1 MPPTKKLLPKST
13 VNSSRVAL
21 YWDCQNVKISP
32 ERADFL
38 IEFAG
43 KQGELVLCNAYSN
56 WKYESQAYAKY
67 LTGLGFKRINI
78 TSTVKNSV
86 DNKLIVDCVNY
97 TYADEKDSAEIFIIV
112 SGDGDFTSLVHILKN
127 KKKQVI
133 VFVQQGGFSPALLD
147 VADESHII
155 ESLDD
160 IPRLPTFRDPSLLNL
175 ALIHRSYANEHPE
188 VEQNNETLEFLGDSV
203 LNFLSTHFLYRL
215 YPEMNESQLTRL
227 RSALVDETQLADF
240 ANYLEL
246 GKKMKLGKGAIK
258 DKARKNDSLLSD
270 TFEAIIGAYFLDSGI
285 EAVRNFVEPLFESA
299 AEGLLDRQPDDQ
311 SSILLDAKN
320 RFQEWVQA
328 NVGPTQPKYETIAQ
342 LGPDHAPDFTVEVKV
357 GNQVYGV
364 GKGRSKKEAE
374 KRAAELAL
382 KQVGAL

>member
-1 MPPTKKLLPKST
+1 MPPKKGLSKST
-13 VNSSRVAL
+13 APVKSQRVAL

-38 IEFAG
+38 REFSA
-43 KQGELVLCNAYSN
+43 KQGELVLCHAYSN
-56 WKYESQAYAKY
+56 WKHESQSHAQY
-67 LTGLGFKRINI
+67 LTDLGFNRVDV
-78 TSTVKNSV
+78 SSGQKNSV
-86 DNKLIVDCVNY
+86 DHKLIVDCVNY
-97 TYADEKDSAEIFIIV
+97 AVEPDSAEIFIIV
-112 SGDGDFTSLVHILKN
+112 SGDGDFTSLGHVLKSRQ
-127 KKKQVI
+127 KKVI
-133 VFVQQGGFSPALLD
+133 VFVQRGGFSPDLLD

-160 IPRLPTFRDPSLLNL
+160 VPRLPVFRNPALLNA

-188 VEQNNETLEFLGDSV
+188 VGQNNETLEFLGDSV
-203 LNFLSTHFLYRL
+203 LNFLSTHFLYQL
-215 YPEMNESQLTRL
+215 YPDLNESQLTRL

-285 EAVRNFVEPLFESA
+285 EAVRKFVEPLFESA
-299 AEGLLDRQPDDQ
+299 AEGLLDRKLTAE

-320 RFQEWVQA
+320 RFQEWVQG
-328 NVGPTQPKYETIAQ
+328 NLGPTQPTYQTIAQ
-342 LGPDHAPDFTVEVKV
+342 SGPDHAPDFTVEVKV

-374 KRAAELAL
+374 KRAAEIAL

>member
-1 MPPTKKLLPKST
+1 MQSKKGISKST
-13 VNSSRVAL
+13 AKVNSQRVAL

-38 IEFAG
+38 VEFSA
-43 KQGELVLCNAYSN
+43 KQGEFALCHAYSN
-56 WKYESQAYAKY
+56 WKYESRYHAKH
-67 LTGLGFKRINI
+67 LTDLGFKRVDVP
-78 TSTVKNSV
+78 SRQKNSV
-86 DNKLIVDCVNY
+86 DHKLIVDCVNY
-97 TYADEKDSAEIFIIV
+97 AVEPDSPEIFIIV
-112 SGDGDFTSLVHILKN
+112 SGDGDFTSLGHVLKSRQ
-127 KKKQVI
+127 KKVI
-133 VFVQQGGFSPALLD
+133 VFVQRGGFSQDLLN

-160 IPRLPTFRDPSLLNL
+160 VPRLPAFRDPALLNL

-188 VEQNNETLEFLGDSV
+188 VGENNETLEFLGDSV
-203 LNFLSTHFLYRL
+203 LNFLSTHFLYQL
-215 YPEMNESQLTRL
+215 HPGLNESQLTRL

-240 ANYLEL
+240 ANYLEV

-299 AEGLLDRQPDDQ
+299 AEGLVDRNLTDQ
-311 SSILLDAKN
+311 SSSILLDPKN
-320 RFQEWVQA
+320 RFQEWVQK
-328 NVGPTQPKYETIAQ
+328 NLGPLQPKYEMTAQ
-342 LGPDHAPDFTVEVKV
+342 SGPDHAPDFTVEVKV

>member
-1 MPPTKKLLPKST
+1 MSTST
-13 VNSSRVAL
+13 VNPNSKRVAL
-21 YWDCQNVKISP
+21 YWDCQTLKISP
-32 ERADFL
+32 ERANFL
-38 IEFAG
+38 VEFSRN
-43 KQGELVLCNAYSN
+43 QGELVLCHAYFN
-56 WKYESQAYAKY
+56 WTEKSPNYAESLK
-67 LTGLGFKRINI
+67 TLGFQQIDIPSGGRNRI
-78 TSTVKNSV
+78 
-86 DNKLIVDCVNY
+86 DHKLIVDCVNY
-97 TYADEKDSAEIFIIV
+97 AVEPDAAEIFIIV
-112 SGDGDFTSLVHILKN
+112 SGDGNFPSLGHILKSRQ
-127 KKKQVI
+127 KKVI
-133 VFVQQGGFSPALLD
+133 MFVQRGGFSPDLLD
-147 VADESHII
+147 MADESHII
-155 ESLDD
+155 ESLEDV
-160 IPRLPTFRDPSLLNL
+160 PRLPAFRDLSLLNL

-188 VEQNNETLEFLGDSV
+188 VGQNNETLEFLGDSV
-203 LNFLSTHFLYRL
+203 LNFLSTHFIYRL
-215 YPEMNESQLTRL
+215 YPDLNESQLTRL

-285 EAVRNFVEPLFESA
+285 ESVRNFVEPLFESA
-299 AEGLLDRQPDDQ
+299 AEGLLDRKLKAE

-320 RFQEWVQA
+320 RFQEWVQG
-328 NVGPTQPKYETIAQ
+328 NLGPTQPKYETIAQ
-342 LGPDHAPDFTVEVKV
+342 SGPDHAPDFTVEVKV

>member
-1 MPPTKKLLPKST
+1 MPSNNQLSKST
-13 VNSSRVAL
+13 TNTNSKRVAL

-38 IEFAG
+38 VEFSAT
-43 KQGELVLCNAYSN
+43 QGDLALCHAYSN
-56 WKYESQAYAKY
+56 WQHESPNHTEY
-67 LTGLGFKRINI
+67 LTELGFNRVDVP
-78 TSTVKNSV
+78 SGDRNSV
-86 DNKLIVDCVNY
+86 DHKLIVDSVNY
-97 TYADEKDSAEIFIIV
+97 AVEPDSADIFIIV
-112 SGDGDFTSLVHILKN
+112 SGNGELTSLGQVLKSR
-127 KKKQVI
+127 KKKVI
-133 VFVQQGGFSPALLD
+133 VFVQRGGFSPDLLE

-160 IPRLPTFRDPSLLNL
+160 IPRLPAFRDPALLNL

-188 VEQNNETLEFLGDSV
+188 VGQNNETLEFLGDSV
-203 LNFLSTHFLYRL
+203 LNFLSTHFIYRL
-215 YPEMNESQLTRL
+215 YPDLNESQLTRL

-240 ANYLEL
+240 ANYLEV
-246 GKKMKLGKGAIK
+246 GKNMKLGKGAIK

-285 EAVRNFVEPLFESA
+285 DAVRNFVEPLFESA
-299 AEGLLDRQPDDQ
+299 AEGLLDRKLTAE

-320 RFQEWVQA
+320 RFQEWVQG
-328 NVGPTQPKYETIAQ
+328 NLGPTQPKYETIAQ
-342 LGPDHAPDFTVEVKV
+342 SGPDHAPDFTVEVKV

>member
-1 MPPTKKLLPKST
+1 M
-13 VNSSRVAL
+13 
-21 YWDCQNVKISP
+21 
-32 ERADFL
+32 
-38 IEFAG
+38 
-43 KQGELVLCNAYSN
+43 
-56 WKYESQAYAKY
+56 
-67 LTGLGFKRINI
+67 
-78 TSTVKNSV
+78 
-86 DNKLIVDCVNY
+86 
-97 TYADEKDSAEIFIIV
+97 
-112 SGDGDFTSLVHILKN
+112 
-127 KKKQVI
+127 
-133 VFVQQGGFSPALLD
+133 
-147 VADESHII
+147 

-160 IPRLPTFRDPSLLNL
+160 VPSLPTFRDPALLDL

-188 VEQNNETLEFLGDSV
+188 VGQNNETLEFLGDSV

-215 YPEMNESQLTRL
+215 YPDLNESQLTRL

-299 AEGLLDRQPDDQ
+299 AEGLLDRKLTAE
-311 SSILLDAKN
+311 SSILLDTKN
-320 RFQEWVQA
+320 RFQEWVQG
-328 NVGPTQPKYETIAQ
+328 NLGPTQPKYETIAQ
-342 LGPDHAPDFTVEVKV
+342 SGPAHAPDFTVEVKV

-364 GKGRSKKEAE
+364 GKGHSKKEAE